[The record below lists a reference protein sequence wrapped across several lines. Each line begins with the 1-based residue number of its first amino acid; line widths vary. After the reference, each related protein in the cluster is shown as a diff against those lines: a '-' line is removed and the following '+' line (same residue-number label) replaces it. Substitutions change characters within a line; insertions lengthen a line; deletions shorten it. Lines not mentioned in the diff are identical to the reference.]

1 MKGRVQLLAILAIV
15 LAFSFFFY
23 LSIAQE
29 IVNSSQNLA
38 TDENSSEQLA
48 STSSNLEETNLQ
60 ETVESQA
67 TIVSESE
74 RTFQESVETGGNE
87 SSVVQEEENQE
98 IQINETTTTIEAPA
112 KPKISLKLSVD
123 KGRITRG
130 ESFLLKVIVLNEGET
145 GAKNVK
151 ITVDLPRG
159 FSTDASEKVCDVI
172 EVNSSCEVEF
182 SVNSNLST
190 QLGKNEI
197 KVRATYE

>member
-1 MKGRVQLLAILAIV
+1 MKGRVQLLALLAIF

-29 IVNSSQNLA
+29 FVNSSQNLA
-38 TDENSSEQLA
+38 TDENSSEQSVDMNL
-48 STSSNLEETNLQ
+48 TSEDSQLQ
-60 ETVESQA
+60 QSVESQT

-74 RTFQESVETGGNE
+74 RTSQESVETEGNE

-130 ESFLLKVIVLNEGET
+130 ESFLLKVLVLNEGEAD
-145 GAKNVK
+145 AKNVK
-151 ITVDLPRG
+151 ITFDLPRG

-197 KVRATYE
+197 KVRVSYE

>member
-1 MKGRVQLLAILAIV
+1 MKGKVQLLALLAIF
-15 LAFSFFFY
+15 LAFSFFLY

-29 IVNSSQNLA
+29 FVNSSQNLA
-38 TDENSSEQLA
+38 TDENSSEQSA
-48 STSSNLEETNLQ
+48 DMNLTEDSQLQ
-60 ETVESQA
+60 QSVESQA
-67 TIVSESE
+67 TIASESE
-74 RTFQESVETGGNE
+74 RTSQESVETEGNE

-130 ESFLLKVIVLNEGET
+130 ESFLLKVLVLNEGEAD
-145 GAKNVK
+145 AKNVK
-151 ITVDLPRG
+151 ISVDLPRG

-190 QLGKNEI
+190 LLGKNEI
-197 KVRATYE
+197 KVRVSYE